1 LISRSFTAR
10 STKKAQTPILSSRA
24 ASYFSHHRISFPSFA
39 MKNLLLLALVAFAT
53 IEANAQTSQPTTPM
67 TKAERKAARQAKQP
81 QVYKGSVAER
91 RRMVTDAAGAE
102 SDRDGDDDAT
112 TTKSSKKSKSK
123 N

>member
-1 LISRSFTAR
+1 
-10 STKKAQTPILSSRA
+10 
-24 ASYFSHHRISFPSFA
+24 
-39 MKNLLLLALVAFAT
+39 MKNFLMLALVAFAT
-53 IEANAQTSQPTTPM
+53 IEANAQTSQPSAPM

-91 RRMVTDAAGAE
+91 RRVVTDAAGAE
-102 SDRDGDDDAT
+102 GDRDGDDDAT

>member
-1 LISRSFTAR
+1 M
-10 STKKAQTPILSSRA
+10 KK
-24 ASYFSHHRISFPSFA
+24 
-39 MKNLLLLALVAFAT
+39 LLMLALVAFAT
-53 IEANAQTSQPTTPM
+53 IEANAQTSQPGTSM
-67 TKAERKAARQAKQP
+67 TKAERKAERKAAKAAKQP

>member
-1 LISRSFTAR
+1 LFNE
-10 STKKAQTPILSSRA
+10 KGVN
-24 ASYFSHHRISFPSFA
+24 SYFSFQEPPFTFPITAFLSFPSFA
-39 MKNLLLLALVAFAT
+39 MKNFLMLALVAFAT
-53 IEANAQTSQPTTPM
+53 IEANAQTSQPSAPM